1 MVPKHVRSPSLFL
14 EAQTALSVELVQTLF
29 HISSGCHCH
38 FWWLLLLCCLNCS
51 SASADNS
58 ELPKALRHQQDHQLC
73 HLTQHRH
80 AHSILPLDRPTS
92 TPCSCSSSAPGTQ
105 GTIPP
110 PTEPWDHHLTA
121 DLPHNSSSPDMEERL
136 PPARDLF
143 DLFVWPTNI
152 LTKTCFSKK
161 VLEQASLLQYTHLAH
176 LNAEE
181 IFSKRKI
188 KVWAPLKEVEV
199 VLSFCWVFFL
209 QPITPSPL
217 LYFSPEVSISTPTWN
232 DIFLVEPTLKQAK
245 F

>member
-14 EAQTALSVELVQTLF
+14 EAQTALSVELVQTLL
-29 HISSGCHCH
+29 HISFGCHCH

-92 TPCSCSSSAPGTQ
+92 TPCSSSAPGTQ

-136 PPARDLF
+136 PPARE
-143 DLFVWPTNI
+143 LFVWPTKI
-152 LTKTCFSKK
+152 LTQDLFFKK
-161 VLEQASLLQYTHLAH
+161 GLGASLSTPVYPFGSLKCRRNLFKKENQGVGP
-176 LNAEE
+176 
-181 IFSKRKI
+181 SKRGRSRF
-188 KVWAPLKEVEV
+188 VG
-199 VLSFCWVFFL
+199 FFPPVHHPFTFTL
-209 QPITPSPL
+209 FQP
-217 LYFSPEVSISTPTWN
+217 
-232 DIFLVEPTLKQAK
+232 
-245 F
+245 